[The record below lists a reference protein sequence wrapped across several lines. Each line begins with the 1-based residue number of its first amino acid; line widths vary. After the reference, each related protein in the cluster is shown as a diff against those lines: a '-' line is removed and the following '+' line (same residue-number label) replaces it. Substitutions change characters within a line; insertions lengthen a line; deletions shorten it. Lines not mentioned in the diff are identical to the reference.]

1 VDFEDNV
8 ILDNEFI
15 NNPCLNSVYNDM
27 GKASTIKTYLQNF
40 DPNFTNPVANLQFSV
55 GVHPIYPNATAVTDE
70 PNNYLIKIT
79 FNPNRLDRPKLGVAR
94 TMIHEI
100 IHAEMYRK
108 LLEVAKLPN
117 IPWTEAFIHTLRNN
131 YEGLADYYT
140 RYWLELPLGQ
150 PVGTTQHQLMAEHF
164 IDIIIQAL
172 KDVDN
177 SLTDLQYRAIAWAG
191 LKGGTP
197 LDEDTGLPPNPTVAW
212 SNVPLSERLLLNNT
226 YQDFQNT
233 NSNCQ

>member
-1 VDFEDNV
+1 
-8 ILDNEFI
+8 
-15 NNPCLNSVYNDM
+15 
-27 GKASTIKTYLQNF
+27 
-40 DPNFTNPVANLQFSV
+40 
-55 GVHPIYPNATAVTDE
+55 
-70 PNNYLIKIT
+70 
-79 FNPNRLDRPKLGVAR
+79 
-94 TMIHEI
+94 
-100 IHAEMYRK
+100 
-108 LLEVAKLPN
+108 
-117 IPWTEAFIHTLRNN
+117 
-131 YEGLADYYT
+131 
-140 RYWLELPLGQ
+140 
-150 PVGTTQHQLMAEHF
+150 MAEHF